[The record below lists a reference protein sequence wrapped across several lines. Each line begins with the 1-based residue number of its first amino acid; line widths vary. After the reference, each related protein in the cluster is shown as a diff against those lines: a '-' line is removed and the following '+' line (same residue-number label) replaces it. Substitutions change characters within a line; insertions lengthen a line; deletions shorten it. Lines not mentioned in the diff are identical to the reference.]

1 MFAKIFPATLGVALL
16 IAPTVFA
23 QDNRKP
29 SPARQ
34 NTQVRESREVKD
46 TEESRA
52 VQEAI
57 AFERH
62 KDEAAA
68 RQLRMEARHP
78 SVTHTNAD
86 RSADR
91 ESPEGRVMKDE
102 KAPKK

>member
-16 IAPTVFA
+16 IAPGVAA

-34 NTQVRESREVKD
+34 NTEVREDRN
-46 TEESRA
+46 TEDSRA

-62 KDEAAA
+62 KDAAAA
-68 RQLRMEARHP
+68 RQMQLEARHP
-78 SVTHTNAD
+78 SVTENNAD
-86 RSADR
+86 RSVPSD
-91 ESPEGRVMKDE
+91 PNQGRVVKDE

>member
-34 NTQVRESREVKD
+34 TSQVREVKD

-68 RQLRMEARHP
+68 RQLRLEARHP
-78 SVTHTNAD
+78 SVTSTNAD

-91 ESPEGRVMKDE
+91 ESPEGRVVKDE

>member
-16 IAPTVFA
+16 IAPAVSA
-23 QDNRKP
+23 QENRKP

-34 NTQVRESREVKD
+34 NTEARETRD

-52 VQEAI
+52 IQEAI

-62 KDEAAA
+62 KDAASE
-68 RQLRMEARHP
+68 RQIRLEARHP
-78 SVTHTNAD
+78 SVTYNNAD
-86 RSADR
+86 RSTGND
-91 ESPEGRVMKDE
+91 SPEGRAVKDE